1 MLLEYGLT
9 TLVAVVS
16 FTIAD
21 RKTQLGILGMFLS
34 YTYVVLEVFP
44 A

>member
-9 TLVAVVS
+9 TLISVVT

-21 RKTQLGILGMFLS
+21 RKTQLGILSIFAT